1 LQKNQHSPVNNNQH
15 IATADRGALHSKNPV
30 HFVKKSGKN
39 PNKSG
44 KSNRFSLQKSGG
56 NPLKNPRIFK
66 NPKIPYASSKN
77 PEKIRTNP
85 ENPHKSGKSN
95 RFSLQKSAKK
105 SGKIR

>member
-1 LQKNQHSPVNNNQH
+1 MRHTTS
-15 IATADRGALHSKNPV
+15 RGALHSKNPV

-44 KSNRFSLQKSGG
+44 KSNRFSHQKSGKSPL

-66 NPKIPYASSKN
+66 NPKIQYASSKN

-85 ENPHKSGKSN
+85 ENPNKSGKSN

>member
-1 LQKNQHSPVNNNQH
+1 VSNTSILLQNHHQTN
-15 IATADRGALHSKNPV
+15 RGALHSKNPV

-44 KSNRFSLQKSGG
+44 KSNRFSLQKSGK

-66 NPKIPYASSKN
+66 NPKIQYASSKN

-85 ENPHKSGKSN
+85 ENPNKSGKSN